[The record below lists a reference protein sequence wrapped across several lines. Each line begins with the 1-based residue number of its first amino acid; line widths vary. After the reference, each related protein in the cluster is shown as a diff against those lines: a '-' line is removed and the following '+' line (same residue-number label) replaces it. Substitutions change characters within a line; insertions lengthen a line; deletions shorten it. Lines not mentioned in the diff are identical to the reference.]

1 MAVDPQRTEPNV
13 EELLALA
20 RDRSTAARNRLV
32 EILSELFDGGVS
44 ALPPGERDLMT
55 QILERLIH
63 DVEMSVRKAL
73 AEKLAADDR
82 APRSLI
88 NMLANDEVPVAQPI
102 LSRSKALHD
111 LDLVEIVRHRTLG
124 HRLAVA
130 MREKLSPVVCNALLE
145 NREMDVV
152 MRVIENPGADI
163 APAMVD
169 QLVDES
175 KEVSAYRG
183 PLLHR
188 HDLDPKLARRM
199 YWWVSAALRKH
210 IVDNFHIDPAELD
223 VKIEHTIK
231 QILNEPRGN
240 PISVE
245 QAKALAQKLGA
256 SGSVTP
262 QLLVQ
267 ALRRGEVELFV
278 ALFAEHSG
286 LRPVL
291 IRRFILEA
299 GGEGLAIAC
308 KALDVEKSDF
318 VSLFVLSRQARP
330 GEKAVDPTELAST
343 VSLYDRINIDTAAK
357 VLSRWKLDPDYL
369 YALKQVEGGEAAAE
383 SKPTK
388 AHNPK
393 SRLSVAN

>member
-1 MAVDPQRTEPNV
+1 MAVDQQHTEPDV

-44 ALPPGERDLMT
+44 ALPPGERELMT
-55 QILERLIH
+55 EILERLIH
-63 DVEMSVRKAL
+63 EVEMSVRKAL
-73 AEKLAADDR
+73 AEKLAADDG

-88 NMLANDEVPVAQPI
+88 SMLANDEIPAAQPI

-145 NREMDVV
+145 RREMDVV
-152 MRVIENPGADI
+152 TRVIENPGADI
-163 APAMVD
+163 APTMFER
-169 QLVDES
+169 LVEES
-175 KEVSAYRG
+175 KEVAEYRG

-188 HDLDPKLARRM
+188 QDLDPKLARRM

-231 QILNEPRGN
+231 QILNEPLGN

-245 QAKALAQKLGA
+245 QTAQLAQKLVA
-256 SGSVTP
+256 SGSVAP

-278 ALFAEHSG
+278 ALFAEYSG

-330 GEKAVDPTELAST
+330 GEKVVDPTELAGT
-343 VSLYDRINIDTAAK
+343 VSLYDRINGDTARK

-369 YALKQVEGGEAAAE
+369 YALKQVEGGEADAQAAE
-383 SKPTK
+383 
-388 AHNPK
+388 AHPPK
-393 SRLSVAN
+393 SRLSIAG

>member
-1 MAVDPQRTEPNV
+1 MAAAEQRPEPDVD
-13 EELLALA
+13 ELLALA

-44 ALPPGERDLMT
+44 ALPPGERELMT
-55 QILERLIH
+55 EILERLIH
-63 DVEMSVRKAL
+63 EVEMSVRKAL
-73 AEKLAADDR
+73 AEKLAADDG

-88 NMLANDEVPVAQPI
+88 SMLANDEIPVAQPI

-130 MREKLSPVVCNALLE
+130 MREKLSPVVCDALLE
-145 NREMDVV
+145 HREMDVV

-163 APAMVD
+163 APTMVD
-169 QLVDES
+169 KLVEES
-175 KEVSAYRG
+175 KEVAAYRG

-188 HDLDPKLARRM
+188 QDLDPKLARRM

-245 QAKALAQKLGA
+245 QAAQLAQKLVA

-278 ALFAEHSG
+278 ALFAEYSG

-299 GGEGLAIAC
+299 GGEGLASAC

-330 GEKAVDPTELAST
+330 GEKVVDPTELAGT
-343 VSLYDRINIDTAAK
+343 VSLYDRINSDTAAK

-369 YALKQVEGGEAAAE
+369 YALKQVEAGDADAQAAE
-383 SKPTK
+383 AKP
-388 AHNPK
+388 PK
-393 SRLSVAN
+393 PRLSIAR

>member
-1 MAVDPQRTEPNV
+1 MAVDQQRTEPDV

-20 RDRSTAARNRLV
+20 CDRSTAARNRLV

-44 ALPPGERDLMT
+44 ALPPGERELMT
-55 QILERLIH
+55 EILERLIH
-63 DVEMSVRKAL
+63 EVEMSVRKAL
-73 AEKLAADDR
+73 AEKLAADDG

-88 NMLANDEVPVAQPI
+88 SMLANDEIPVAQPI

-124 HRLAVA
+124 HCLAVA

-145 NREMDVV
+145 RRETDVV
-152 MRVIENPGADI
+152 TRVIENPGADI
-163 APAMVD
+163 APTMFER
-169 QLVDES
+169 LVEES
-175 KEVSAYRG
+175 KEVAEYRG

-188 HDLDPKLARRM
+188 QDLDPKLARRM

-231 QILNEPRGN
+231 QILNEPRDN

-245 QAKALAQKLGA
+245 QAAQLAQKLVA
-256 SGSVTP
+256 SGSVAP

-278 ALFAEHSG
+278 ALFAEYSG

-308 KALDVEKSDF
+308 KALEVEKSDF
-318 VSLFVLSRQARP
+318 VSLFVLSRQARR
-330 GEKAVDPTELAST
+330 GEQVVDPTELAGT
-343 VSLYDRINIDTAAK
+343 VSLYDRINGDTARK

-369 YALKQVEGGEAAAE
+369 YAMKQVEGGEADAQAAE
-383 SKPTK
+383 AHPPKP
-388 AHNPK
+388 
-393 SRLSVAN
+393 RLSIAG

>member
-1 MAVDPQRTEPNV
+1 MAVDQQRTEPDV

-20 RDRSTAARNRLV
+20 CDRSTAARNRLV

-44 ALPPGERDLMT
+44 ALPPGERELMT
-55 QILERLIH
+55 EILERLIH
-63 DVEMSVRKAL
+63 EVEMSVRKAL
-73 AEKLAADDR
+73 AEKLAADDG

-88 NMLANDEVPVAQPI
+88 SMLANDEIPVAQPI

-145 NREMDVV
+145 RRETDVV
-152 MRVIENPGADI
+152 TRVIENPGADI
-163 APAMVD
+163 APTMFER
-169 QLVDES
+169 LVEES
-175 KEVSAYRG
+175 KEVAEYRG

-188 HDLDPKLARRM
+188 QDLDPKLARRM

-231 QILNEPRGN
+231 QILNEPRDN

-245 QAKALAQKLGA
+245 QAAQLAQKLVA
-256 SGSVTP
+256 SGSVAP

-278 ALFAEHSG
+278 ALFAEYSG

-308 KALDVEKSDF
+308 KALEVEKSDF
-318 VSLFVLSRQARP
+318 VSLFVLSRQARR
-330 GEKAVDPTELAST
+330 GEQVVDPTELAGT
-343 VSLYDRINIDTAAK
+343 VSLYDRINGDTARK

-369 YALKQVEGGEAAAE
+369 YAMKQVESGEADAQAAE
-383 SKPTK
+383 AHPPKP
-388 AHNPK
+388 
-393 SRLSVAN
+393 RLSIAG

>member
-1 MAVDPQRTEPNV
+1 MAVDQQRTEPDV

-20 RDRSTAARNRLV
+20 CDRSTAARNRLV

-44 ALPPGERDLMT
+44 ALPPGERELMT
-55 QILERLIH
+55 EILERLIH
-63 DVEMSVRKAL
+63 EVEMSVRKAL
-73 AEKLAADDR
+73 AEKLAADDG

-88 NMLANDEVPVAQPI
+88 SMLANDEIPVAQPI

-145 NREMDVV
+145 RRETDVV
-152 MRVIENPGADI
+152 TRVIENPGADI
-163 APAMVD
+163 APTMFER
-169 QLVDES
+169 LVEES
-175 KEVSAYRG
+175 KEVAEYRG

-188 HDLDPKLARRM
+188 QDLDPKLARRM

-231 QILNEPRGN
+231 QILNEPRDN

-245 QAKALAQKLGA
+245 QAAQLAQKLVA
-256 SGSVTP
+256 SGSVAP

-278 ALFAEHSG
+278 ALFAEYSG

-308 KALDVEKSDF
+308 KALEVEKSDF
-318 VSLFVLSRQARP
+318 VSLFVLSRQARR
-330 GEKAVDPTELAST
+330 GEQVVDPTELAGT
-343 VSLYDRINIDTAAK
+343 VSLYDRINGDTARK

-369 YALKQVEGGEAAAE
+369 YAMKQVEGGEADAQAAE
-383 SKPTK
+383 AHPPKP
-388 AHNPK
+388 
-393 SRLSVAN
+393 RLSIAG

>member
-1 MAVDPQRTEPNV
+1 MAVDQQRTEPDV

-20 RDRSTAARNRLV
+20 CDRSTAARNRLV

-44 ALPPGERDLMT
+44 ALPPGERELMT
-55 QILERLIH
+55 EILERLIH
-63 DVEMSVRKAL
+63 EVEMSVRKAL
-73 AEKLAADDR
+73 AEKLAADDG

-88 NMLANDEVPVAQPI
+88 SMLANDEIPVAQPI

-145 NREMDVV
+145 RRETDVV
-152 MRVIENPGADI
+152 TRVIENPGADI
-163 APAMVD
+163 APTMFET
-169 QLVDES
+169 LVEES
-175 KEVSAYRG
+175 KEVAEYRG

-188 HDLDPKLARRM
+188 QDLDPKLARRM

-231 QILNEPRGN
+231 QILNEPRDN

-245 QAKALAQKLGA
+245 QAAQLAQKLVA
-256 SGSVTP
+256 SGSVAP

-278 ALFAEHSG
+278 ALFAEYSG

-308 KALDVEKSDF
+308 KALEVEKSDF
-318 VSLFVLSRQARP
+318 VSLFVLSRQARR
-330 GEKAVDPTELAST
+330 GEQVVDPTELAGT
-343 VSLYDRINIDTAAK
+343 VSLYDRINGDTARK

-369 YALKQVEGGEAAAE
+369 YAMKQVEGGEADAQAAE
-383 SKPTK
+383 AHPPKP
-388 AHNPK
+388 
-393 SRLSVAN
+393 RLSIAG

>member
-1 MAVDPQRTEPNV
+1 MAAAEQRPEPDVD
-13 EELLALA
+13 ELLALA

-32 EILSELFDGGVS
+32 EILSELFGGGVS
-44 ALPPGERDLMT
+44 ALPPGERELMT
-55 QILERLIH
+55 EILERLIH
-63 DVEMSVRKAL
+63 EVEMSVRKAL
-73 AEKLAADDR
+73 AEKLATDDG

-88 NMLANDEVPVAQPI
+88 SMLANDEIPVAQPI

-152 MRVIENPGADI
+152 MRVIENPGAEI
-163 APAMVD
+163 APTMVD
-169 QLVDES
+169 KLVEES

-188 HDLDPKLARRM
+188 QDLDPKLARRM

-245 QAKALAQKLGA
+245 QASQLAQKLVA

-278 ALFAEHSG
+278 ALFAEYSG

-330 GEKAVDPTELAST
+330 GEKVVDPTELAGT
-343 VSLYDRINIDTAAK
+343 VSLYDRINSDTAAK

-369 YALKQVEGGEAAAE
+369 YALKQVESGEADAKAAE
-383 SKPTK
+383 AQPSKP
-388 AHNPK
+388 
-393 SRLSVAN
+393 RLSIAR

>member
-1 MAVDPQRTEPNV
+1 MAAAEQRSEPDV

-44 ALPPGERDLMT
+44 ALPPGEREMMT
-55 QILERLIH
+55 EILERLIQE
-63 DVEMSVRKAL
+63 VEISVRKAL
-73 AEKLAADDR
+73 ADKLAADDG

-88 NMLANDEVPVAQPI
+88 NMLANDEVFVAQPI

-152 MRVIENPGADI
+152 RQVIENPGADI
-163 APAMVD
+163 ASTMVD
-169 QLVDES
+169 KLVEES
-175 KEVSAYRG
+175 KEVAAYRG

-188 HDLDPKLARRM
+188 QDLDPKLARRM

-245 QAKALAQKLGA
+245 QAAQLAQKLVA

-278 ALFAEHSG
+278 ALFAEYSG

-330 GEKAVDPTELAST
+330 GEKVVDPTELAGT
-343 VSLYDRINIDTAAK
+343 VSLYDRINSDTAAK

-369 YALKQVEGGEAAAE
+369 YALKQVEAGEADAQAAE
-383 SKPTK
+383 AKPRK
-388 AHNPK
+388 P
-393 SRLSVAN
+393 RLSIAG

>member
-1 MAVDPQRTEPNV
+1 MAVNPTRTEPDV

-20 RDRSTAARNRLV
+20 GDRSTAARNRLV

-44 ALPPGERDLMT
+44 ALPPGERELMT
-55 QILERLIH
+55 EILERLIH
-63 DVEMSVRKAL
+63 EVEMSVRTAL
-73 AEKLAADDR
+73 AEKLAADDG

-88 NMLANDEVPVAQPI
+88 SLLANDEIPVAQPI

-111 LDLVEIVRHRTLG
+111 LDLVEIVQHRTLG

-152 MRVIENPGADI
+152 MRVIENPGAEI
-163 APAMVD
+163 APTMVD
-169 QLVDES
+169 KLVEES
-175 KEVSAYRG
+175 KEVTAYRG

-188 HDLDPKLARRM
+188 QDLDPKLARRM

-245 QAKALAQKLGA
+245 QAAQLAQKLVA

-278 ALFAEHSG
+278 ALFAEYSG
-286 LRPVL
+286 LRPLL

-330 GEKAVDPTELAST
+330 GEKVVDPTELAGT
-343 VSLYDRINIDTAAK
+343 VSLYDRINSDTAAK

-369 YALKQVEGGEAAAE
+369 YALKQVESGDADAKAAE
-383 SKPTK
+383 TKP
-388 AHNPK
+388 PK
-393 SRLSVAN
+393 PRLSIAR